1 MKLHQTLSDVGV
13 DLICLAGF
21 MRILSGEFVRKWR
34 GALLNIHPSLL
45 PSFPGMHAQKQA
57 IEAGVRLSGCSVHFV
72 VVRIVFSFQMLSL
85 EFCWNFV
92 CDSQA

>member
-72 VVRIVFSFQMLSL
+72 VVRIVFSFQMSAAIIGILL
-85 EFCWNFV
+85 EFCL
-92 CDSQA
+92 